1 MINDNN
7 LFQEKKIFAAGP
19 QKEHQVNLIE
29 HLKKST
35 DEFTLTAKIAMINLV
50 LDGCFKFN
58 PQGVQKVKVQMT
70 PCFTTAAESEID
82 GSGWIAV
89 MLGWIGSLPQL

>member
-1 MINDNN
+1 M
-7 LFQEKKIFAAGP
+7 FAGP
-19 QKEHQVNLIE
+19 SQAKFNLIE

-70 PCFTTAAESEID
+70 PCFSV
-82 GSGWIAV
+82 SPLPPKVKLMAV
-89 MLGWIGSLPQL
+89 VG

>member
-7 LFQEKKIFAAGP
+7 LFQEKNIFAAGP

-70 PCFTTAAESEID
+70 PCFSV
-82 GSGWIAV
+82 SPLPPKVKLMAV
-89 MLGWIGSLPQL
+89 VG